1 VRLLFDMNNKSE
13 IGYIDWEFIHD
24 MQGIAPELITPE
36 IISLT
41 PGFLSKIP
49 KKWDKIK
56 TKLKKH
62 AAPDRTIYC
71 AISDIE
77 NLGNEFKIRG
87 VLKSKEGEILS
98 FHKVVVFDE
107 DRFED
112 DYIGAVITDMKG
124 NFTLSFGKKTFSD
137 FGLEAEPDIYFRV
150 FQWQGERFVEIGK
163 TMPKVFEKS
172 EIIDPDTKEKKILIE
187 FGVVTI

>member
-1 VRLLFDMNNKSE
+1 VRLLFNMDNKSE

-24 MQGIAPELITPE
+24 MQGIAPELINPE
-36 IISLT
+36 IIFLT

-56 TKLKKH
+56 TKLKRH
-62 AAPDRTIYC
+62 IDLNRTIHC

-87 VLKSKEGEILS
+87 TLKSKEGEILS
-98 FHKVVVFDE
+98 FYKVVVFDE

-112 DYIGAVITDMKG
+112 DYIGAVITDIKG

-150 FQWQGERFVEIGK
+150 FQWQDERFVEIGR
-163 TMPKVFEKS
+163 TMPKIFEKS
-172 EIIDPDTKEKKILIE
+172 EITDPDSKEKKILIE

>member
-1 VRLLFDMNNKSE
+1 MRLLFDMDNKSE

-36 IISLT
+36 IIFLT
-41 PGFLSKIP
+41 PGFLSKVP
-49 KKWDKIK
+49 KKWGKIK
-56 TKLKKH
+56 AKLKKH
-62 AAPDRTIYC
+62 VDPDRTIHC

-87 VLKSKEGEILS
+87 TLKSKEGEILS

-112 DYIGAVITDMKG
+112 DYIGAVITDKNG

-137 FGLEAEPDIYFRV
+137 FGLEAEPDIYFKV
-150 FQWQGERFVEIGK
+150 FNWQEERFVEIGK
-163 TMPKVFEKS
+163 TMPEVFEKS
-172 EIIDPDTKEKKILIE
+172 EVKNPETKEKKILIE

>member
-1 VRLLFDMNNKSE
+1 MRLLFDMDNKSE

-41 PGFLSKIP
+41 PAFLSKIP
-49 KKWDKIK
+49 KKWDNIK

-62 AAPDRTIYC
+62 IDPNRTIHC

-87 VLKSKEGEILS
+87 TLKNKKGEILS

-112 DYIGAVITDMKG
+112 DYIGALITDNDG

-137 FGLEAEPDIYFRV
+137 FGLEAEPDIYFKV
-150 FQWQGERFVEIGK
+150 FRWQEERFEEIGR
-163 TMPKVFEKS
+163 TMPKVFEKT
-172 EIIDPDTKEKKILIE
+172 EITDPESKEKKILFE

>member
-1 VRLLFDMNNKSE
+1 MRLLFDMDNKSE

-41 PGFLSKIP
+41 PGFLGKIP

-56 TKLKKH
+56 AKLKKH
-62 AAPDRTIYC
+62 VNPDRTIHC

-87 VLKSKEGEILS
+87 TLKNKEAEILG

-112 DYIGAVITDMKG
+112 DYIGAVITDKKG

-150 FQWQGERFVEIGK
+150 FQWQEERFVEIGR
-163 TMPKVFEKS
+163 TMPRVFEKS
-172 EIIDPDTKEKKILIE
+172 EVKNPETKEKKILIE

>member
-1 VRLLFDMNNKSE
+1 MRLLFDMNNKSE

-24 MQGIAPELITPE
+24 MQGIAPEFITPE

-62 AAPDRTIYC
+62 ADPDHTIHC

-77 NLGNEFKIRG
+77 NLGDEFKIRG
-87 VLKSKEGEILS
+87 TLKNKEGEILG
-98 FHKVVVFDE
+98 FHKIVVFDE

-112 DYIGAVITDMKG
+112 DYIGAIITDMKG

-137 FGLEAEPDIYFRV
+137 FGLEAEPDIYFKI
-150 FQWQGERFVEIGK
+150 FKWEGERFVEIVK
-163 TMPKVFEKS
+163 IIPKIFEKS
-172 EIIDPDTKEKKILIE
+172 EITDPDTKEKKILIE

>member
-1 VRLLFDMNNKSE
+1 VRLLFNLDNKSE

-24 MQGIAPELITPE
+24 MQGISPELITPE
-36 IISLT
+36 IIYLT
-41 PGFLSKIP
+41 PAFLAKIP
-49 KKWDKIK
+49 QKWNKIK
-56 TKLKKH
+56 AKLKRH
-62 AAPDRTIYC
+62 ANPDHTIHC

-77 NLGNEFKIRG
+77 NMGNEFKIRG
-87 VLKSKEGEILS
+87 TLKSKEGNILD
-98 FHKVVVFDE
+98 FHKVVIFDK

-112 DYIGAVITDMKG
+112 DYIGAVITDKNG

-137 FGLEAEPDIYFRV
+137 FGLEAEPDIYLKV
-150 FQWQGERFVEIGK
+150 YAWQDKQFVEIGK

-172 EIIDPDTKEKKILIE
+172 ELKAPDSQDEKILIE

>member
-1 VRLLFDMNNKSE
+1 MRLLFDMNNKSE

-36 IISLT
+36 VISLT
-41 PGFLSKIP
+41 PAFLSKIP
-49 KKWDKIK
+49 KKWDRIK

-62 AAPDRTIYC
+62 VHSDHTIYC

-77 NLGNEFKIRG
+77 NLGDEFKIRG
-87 VLKSKEGEILS
+87 ALKNKEGEILS

-112 DYIGAVITDMKG
+112 DYIGAIITDMKG

-137 FGLEAEPDIYFRV
+137 FGLEAEPDIYFKV
-150 FQWQGERFVEIGK
+150 FKWEGERFVEIEK
-163 TMPKVFEKS
+163 IIPKIFEKS
-172 EIIDPDTKEKKILIE
+172 EITDPDTKEKKILIE